1 MAMAGRSILLT
12 GSGSGIGRAAALLFA
27 GEGGRVAVVD
37 QDEDEAQATA
47 NSIRQNGGEALAIG
61 ADVSREADC
70 RGMVQRALAAYGRL
84 DVAFNNAG
92 IGASG
97 FAVADEEEVAWSR
110 LIDVNLKGIF
120 LAMKYEI
127 PAMVG
132 AGGGAIVNTASVAGL
147 VGERG
152 IGAYSASKHG
162 VVGLTRTAALD
173 YIGQGVRINAVCPGA
188 TRTRM
193 FGELVSGPESGVLHL
208 VAPPDRQNRG
218 TGRDC
223 TRRPVSCFRRR
234 LFHRRPGAGG
244 RWRVDRA
251 IVSPAESNKRHRPA
265 ALRSNTARRLRLSSV
280 GGLHDTYRTMYGKHR
295 KMRER
300 AGCA

>member
-1 MAMAGRSILLT
+1 MKVKAMGGRFAGRSILVT

-27 GEGGRVAVVD
+27 EERGRVVVVD
-37 QDEDEAQATA
+37 QDENEAQATA
-47 NSIRQNGGEALAIG
+47 NSIRQNGGEALAVG

-70 RGMVQRALAAYGRL
+70 RGMVERALAAYGRL

-193 FGELVSGPESGVLHL
+193 LTNWFQDPKVEAFILSRHPIGRIAEPEEIARAVLFL
-208 VAPPDRQNRG
+208 ASDDASFIVGQA
-218 TGRDC
+218 
-223 TRRPVSCFRRR
+223 
-234 LFHRRPGAGG
+234 LA
-244 RWRVDRA
+244 VD
-251 IVSPAESNKRHRPA
+251 
-265 ALRSNTARRLRLSSV
+265 
-280 GGLHDTYRTMYGKHR
+280 GGLT
-295 KMRER
+295 
-300 AGCA
+300 AQ

>member
-1 MAMAGRSILLT
+1 MSGRFAGRGILVT
-12 GSGSGIGRAAALLFA
+12 GAGSGIGRAAAQLFA
-27 GEGGRVAVVD
+27 NEGGRVVVVD
-37 QDEDEAQATA
+37 QDENEAQATVT
-47 NSIRQNGGEALAIG
+47 SIRQAGGEALAIG

-70 RGMVQRALAAYGRL
+70 RGMVERALAAYGRL
-84 DVAFNNAG
+84 HVAFNNAG

-97 FAVADEEEVAWSR
+97 FAVADEEEVTWSR

-120 LAMKYEI
+120 LGMKYEI

-188 TRTRM
+188 TRTRILASW
-193 FGELVSGPESGVLHL
+193 FQDPKVESFILSRDPIGRIAEPEEIARAVLFL
-208 VAPPDRQNRG
+208 ASDDASFIVGQA
-218 TGRDC
+218 
-223 TRRPVSCFRRR
+223 
-234 LFHRRPGAGG
+234 LA
-244 RWRVDRA
+244 VD
-251 IVSPAESNKRHRPA
+251 
-265 ALRSNTARRLRLSSV
+265 
-280 GGLHDTYRTMYGKHR
+280 GGLT
-295 KMRER
+295 
-300 AGCA
+300 AQ

>member
-1 MAMAGRSILLT
+1 MSGRFAGRGILVT
-12 GSGSGIGRAAALLFA
+12 GAGSGIGRAAAQLFA
-27 GEGGRVAVVD
+27 NEGGRVVVVD
-37 QDEDEAQATA
+37 QDENEAQATVT
-47 NSIRQNGGEALAIG
+47 SIRQAGGEALAIG

-70 RGMVQRALAAYGRL
+70 RGMVERALAAYGRL
-84 DVAFNNAG
+84 HVAFNNAG

-97 FAVADEEEVAWSR
+97 FAVADEEEVTWSR

-188 TRTRM
+188 TRTRILANW
-193 FGELVSGPESGVLHL
+193 FQDPKVESFILSRHPIGRIAEPEEIARAVLFL
-208 VAPPDRQNRG
+208 ASDDASFIVGQA
-218 TGRDC
+218 
-223 TRRPVSCFRRR
+223 
-234 LFHRRPGAGG
+234 LA
-244 RWRVDRA
+244 VD
-251 IVSPAESNKRHRPA
+251 
-265 ALRSNTARRLRLSSV
+265 
-280 GGLHDTYRTMYGKHR
+280 GGLT
-295 KMRER
+295 
-300 AGCA
+300 AQ

>member
-1 MAMAGRSILLT
+1 MSGRFAGRGILVT
-12 GSGSGIGRAAALLFA
+12 GAGSGIGRAAAQLFA
-27 GEGGRVAVVD
+27 DEGGRVVVVD
-37 QDEDEAQATA
+37 QDENEAQATVT
-47 NSIRQNGGEALAIG
+47 SIRQAGGEALAIG

-70 RGMVQRALAAYGRL
+70 HGMVERALAAYGRL
-84 DVAFNNAG
+84 HVAFNNAG

-97 FAVADEEEVAWSR
+97 FAVADEEEVTWSR

-120 LAMKYEI
+120 LGMKYEI

-188 TRTRM
+188 TRTRILASW
-193 FGELVSGPESGVLHL
+193 FQDPKVESFILSRHPIGRIAEPEEIARAVLFL
-208 VAPPDRQNRG
+208 ASDDASFIVGQA
-218 TGRDC
+218 
-223 TRRPVSCFRRR
+223 
-234 LFHRRPGAGG
+234 LA
-244 RWRVDRA
+244 VD
-251 IVSPAESNKRHRPA
+251 
-265 ALRSNTARRLRLSSV
+265 
-280 GGLHDTYRTMYGKHR
+280 GGLT
-295 KMRER
+295 
-300 AGCA
+300 AQ

>member
-1 MAMAGRSILLT
+1 MAMAGRFAGRSILVT

-27 GEGGRVAVVD
+27 GEGGWVAVVD

-193 FGELVSGPESGVLHL
+193 LANWFQDPKVESFILSRHPIGRIAEPEEIARAVLFL
-208 VAPPDRQNRG
+208 ASEDASFIVGQA
-218 TGRDC
+218 
-223 TRRPVSCFRRR
+223 
-234 LFHRRPGAGG
+234 LA
-244 RWRVDRA
+244 VD
-251 IVSPAESNKRHRPA
+251 
-265 ALRSNTARRLRLSSV
+265 
-280 GGLHDTYRTMYGKHR
+280 GGLT
-295 KMRER
+295 
-300 AGCA
+300 AQ

>member
-1 MAMAGRSILLT
+1 MGGRFAGRGVLVT

-27 GEGGRVAVVD
+27 AEGGRVVVVD
-37 QDEDEAQATA
+37 QDESEAQATA

-70 RGMVQRALAAYGRL
+70 RGMVERALAAYGRL

-193 FGELVSGPESGVLHL
+193 LANWFQDPKVEAFILSRHPIGRIAEPEEIARAVLFL
-208 VAPPDRQNRG
+208 ASDDASFIVGQA
-218 TGRDC
+218 
-223 TRRPVSCFRRR
+223 
-234 LFHRRPGAGG
+234 LA
-244 RWRVDRA
+244 VD
-251 IVSPAESNKRHRPA
+251 
-265 ALRSNTARRLRLSSV
+265 
-280 GGLHDTYRTMYGKHR
+280 GGLT
-295 KMRER
+295 
-300 AGCA
+300 AQ